1 MGVSTDGVIC
11 LGIPFEE
18 RCKFPWHNKE
28 YGGSGQDA
36 LEAWW
41 EGRSE
46 GQELPVEM
54 VNYCSDEYPMYVLAV
69 RGTVDQRGAAALLK
83 DFGHLLQSFVRRTI
97 RFSDHHANES
107 FTVDRLTGP
116 GFRYL

>member
-69 RGTVDQRGAAALLK
+69 RGSVQECRRGYPHRIRLPLSKPEEQEEYKRYRKHYKPNLK
-83 DFGHLLQSFVRRTI
+83 PRKKEKR
-97 RFSDHHANES
+97 
-107 FTVDRLTGP
+107 
-116 GFRYL
+116 